1 MSRKN
6 GGQRQLAGESLNG
19 VRKQGGNLL
28 NNQRCKVQKI
38 NKNPLINQMTWG
50 GEIMDKL
57 WDLLKL
63 LLSRKK
69 QPEITVMIQIVII
82 RK

>member
-1 MSRKN
+1 
-6 GGQRQLAGESLNG
+6 
-19 VRKQGGNLL
+19 
-28 NNQRCKVQKI
+28 
-38 NKNPLINQMTWG
+38 
-50 GEIMDKL
+50 MDKL

-69 QPEITVMIQIVII
+69 QPAITVMIQIVIV

>member
-1 MSRKN
+1 
-6 GGQRQLAGESLNG
+6 
-19 VRKQGGNLL
+19 
-28 NNQRCKVQKI
+28 
-38 NKNPLINQMTWG
+38 
-50 GEIMDKL
+50 MDKL

-69 QPEITVMIQIVII
+69 QPEITVTIQIVII

>member
-1 MSRKN
+1 
-6 GGQRQLAGESLNG
+6 
-19 VRKQGGNLL
+19 
-28 NNQRCKVQKI
+28 
-38 NKNPLINQMTWG
+38 
-50 GEIMDKL
+50 MDKL

-63 LLSRKK
+63 LLSIKK